1 MRVVPGHYPRNA
13 IRRLVRQ
20 SAPSRTLYTRQQAV
34 TIQVLNYA
42 NLAGYLATPGNL
54 AYGTIQ
60 DANQILPYTTF
71 RINLDIDA
79 PTAPQTPYEMS
90 LYLTNTAT
98 TQALACAQYIAQ
110 FNAIMAVW
118 KNQFKDLRS
127 MKLVKTSTDDLRLLL
142 PFGMIG
148 QANIIGEEG
157 SFFTVGAAGVD
168 RPLVFGQIGKRK
180 HVFLV
185 RYPFRD
191 DYYGTLPVG

>member
-1 MRVVPGHYPRNA
+1 
-13 IRRLVRQ
+13 
-20 SAPSRTLYTRQQAV
+20 
-34 TIQVLNYA
+34 
-42 NLAGYLATPGNL
+42 
-54 AYGTIQ
+54 
-60 DANQILPYTTF
+60 
-71 RINLDIDA
+71 
-79 PTAPQTPYEMS
+79 
-90 LYLTNTAT
+90 
-98 TQALACAQYIAQ
+98 
-110 FNAIMAVW
+110 
-118 KNQFKDLRS
+118 